1 MSAKGTV
8 LKRVRQAKKA
18 SLRNKHYKSMLK
30 TAFKKVDE
38 NIKDVNDSN
47 FKNAISLI
55 DKISKKGIIHKNTG
69 NRYKSNLF
77 KKIQNS
83 NV

>member
-18 SLRNKHYKSMLK
+18 SVRNKHYKTMLK
-30 TAFKKVDE
+30 TALKKVDE
-38 NIKDVNDSN
+38 NVKDINDSN

-55 DKISKKGIIHKNTG
+55 DKVAKKRIIHKNTG

-77 KKIQNS
+77 KKVQNS
-83 NV
+83 TS